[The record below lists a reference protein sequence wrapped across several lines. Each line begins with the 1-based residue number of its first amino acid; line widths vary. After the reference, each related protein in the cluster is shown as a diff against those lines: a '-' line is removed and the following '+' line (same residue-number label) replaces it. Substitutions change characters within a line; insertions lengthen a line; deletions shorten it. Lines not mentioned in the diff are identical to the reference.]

1 MKFFIALISTVLLT
15 NLVIAENDAVTI
27 PIVGVR
33 GVTNSATSGKLSGKL
48 DSIYLNV
55 GQAFAGVTQ
64 TVSIAINNE
73 TLLSVTPTNDTPY
86 RPATTLCDY
95 QGVAVGNATN
105 KQYVPYLLVEDIV
118 TVTWSATNT
127 ATSTNLV
134 TIKLSDK

>member
-1 MKFFIALISTVLLT
+1 MKFFIALVSSVLLAG
-15 NLVIAENDAVTI
+15 LVIAENDAVTL

-33 GVTNSATSGKLSGKL
+33 GVTNSVTSGKLSGKL

-55 GQAFAGVTQ
+55 GQEFAGVTQ
-64 TVSIAINNE
+64 TVSIAINND
-73 TLLSVTPTNDTPY
+73 TLLSVSPTNDTMY

-95 QGVAVGNATN
+95 QGVAVGNTTN
-105 KQYVPYLLVEDIV
+105 KQYVPFLLVEDIV

-134 TIKLSDK
+134 TFKLSDK